1 MVIEIIR
8 HNYSK
13 YGIEGTLVINKR
25 NICTTLEHPQFHLPP
40 GTYPIELEYNERY
53 ERLLPTM
60 PQGANIRPGNGPFNL
75 KDGSII
81 VGERYMLG
89 VLCKSAQVFDKL
101 YERIEKNER
110 RGKKV
115 ELRILNFELI
125 NQNSKL

>member
-1 MVIEIIR
+1 MVIKIIR

-25 NICTTLEHPQFHLPP
+25 EICSTLEHPQLHLPN

-53 ERLLPTM
+53 EHLLPTM

-89 VLCKSAQVFDKL
+89 VLHKAAPVFEKL
-101 YERIEKNER
+101 FQRIKKNER
-110 RGKKV
+110 RGKEVVLNV
-115 ELRILNFELI
+115 E
-125 NQNSKL
+125 